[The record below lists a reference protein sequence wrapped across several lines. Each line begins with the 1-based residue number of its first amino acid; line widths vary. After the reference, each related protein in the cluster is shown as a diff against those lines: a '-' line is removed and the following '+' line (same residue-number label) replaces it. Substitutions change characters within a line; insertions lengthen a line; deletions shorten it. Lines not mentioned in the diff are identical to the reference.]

1 MMMGHLGNRVKS
13 AYIHIPFCNTICSYC
28 DFCKVY
34 YKNNL
39 IDSYLDSLDIEINKY
54 YKGEILDTIYIGG
67 GTPSCLS
74 IDKLNRLFGII
85 DKLKKSDNLE
95 FTFEC
100 NLEDI
105 NEELLI
111 LLKKRGVNRLSIG
124 VESFN
129 KDILKILN
137 RCSDIDIFSKMDMSK
152 KYFNNINIDLMYAI
166 PNENLDILSKD
177 IDLLLKLDVP
187 HISTYSL
194 IIEKNTVM
202 HNNNFKNI
210 DDEMDYEMYRLIIDK
225 LSRNCYHHYEISNFS
240 KTGYESKHN
249 LTYWNNEYYYGFG
262 VGASG
267 YIDNIRYDNTR
278 SITKYISGNYRLESN
293 KLSYNEI
300 VENAFILGFRKI
312 DGINIKDFENRYGF
326 NPKNID
332 IVKKLVRE
340 NKLEINE
347 YNIKINNDYIYT
359 SNDILCEFL
368 GVNYE
373 IEKKNNKRYN

>member
-1 MMMGHLGNRVKS
+1 MMGRLGNRVKS

-373 IEKKNNKRYN
+373 IEKKNNK

>member
-1 MMMGHLGNRVKS
+1 
-13 AYIHIPFCNTICSYC
+13 
-28 DFCKVY
+28 
-34 YKNNL
+34 
-39 IDSYLDSLDIEINKY
+39 
-54 YKGEILDTIYIGG
+54 
-67 GTPSCLS
+67 
-74 IDKLNRLFGII
+74 
-85 DKLKKSDNLE
+85 
-95 FTFEC
+95 
-100 NLEDI
+100 
-105 NEELLI
+105 
-111 LLKKRGVNRLSIG
+111 
-124 VESFN
+124 
-129 KDILKILN
+129 
-137 RCSDIDIFSKMDMSK
+137 MDMSK

-210 DDEMDYEMYRLIIDK
+210 DDEIDYEMYRLIIDK

-373 IEKKNNKRYN
+373 IEKKNNK

>member
-1 MMMGHLGNRVKS
+1 MMGRLGNRVKS

-278 SITKYISGNYRLESN
+278 SITKYISGNYRLDSN
-293 KLSYNEI
+293 KLSYNET

-368 GVNYE
+368 GINYE
-373 IEKKNNKRYN
+373 IEKKNNK

>member
-1 MMMGHLGNRVKS
+1 MMGRLGNRVKS

-300 VENAFILGFRKI
+300 VENVFILGFRKI

-373 IEKKNNKRYN
+373 IEKKNNK

>member
-373 IEKKNNKRYN
+373 IEKKNNK

>member
-1 MMMGHLGNRVKS
+1 MGHLENKVKS

-34 YKNNL
+34 YKTNL
-39 IDSYLDSLDIEINKY
+39 IDSYLDSLSMEITEY
-54 YKGEILDTIYIGG
+54 YKGELLDTIYIGG

-74 IDKLNRLFGII
+74 IDKLKRLFSII
-85 DKLKKSDNLE
+85 DKLKKIDNLE

-100 NLEDI
+100 NPEDI
-105 NEELLI
+105 NEELLK
-111 LLKKRGVNRLSIG
+111 LLKSWGVNRLSIG

-129 KDILKILN
+129 KKILKILN
-137 RCSDIDIFSKMDMSK
+137 RRYDIDIFSKIDMCK
-152 KYFNNINIDLMYAI
+152 KYFDNINIDLMYAI
-166 PNENLDILSKD
+166 PSENIDILNND
-177 IDLLLKLDVP
+177 IDTIIKLDVP

-194 IIEKNTVM
+194 IIDKNTVM
-202 HNNNFKNI
+202 YNKKYKNI
-210 DDEMDYEMYRLIIDK
+210 DDELDYDMYKLIIDK
-225 LSRNCYHHYEISNFS
+225 LSRYNYHHYEVSNFS
-240 KTGYESKHN
+240 KNGYESKHN

-267 YIDNIRYDNTR
+267 YIDKTRYDNTK
-278 SITKYISGNYRLESN
+278 SITKYISGCYRLESN
-293 KLSYNEI
+293 KLSYNET

-326 NPKNID
+326 NPRNID

-340 NKLEINE
+340 NKLEISE
-347 YNIKINNDYIYT
+347 YNIKINKNYIYT

-368 GVNYE
+368 GIDYQ
-373 IEKKNNKRYN
+373 IEKNKNK

>member
-1 MMMGHLGNRVKS
+1 MEDLVNKVKS

-34 YKNNL
+34 YKTNL
-39 IDSYLDSLDIEINKY
+39 IDSYLDNLSKEIDEY

-67 GTPSCLS
+67 GTPSCLN
-74 IDKLNRLFGII
+74 IDKLNRLFNII
-85 DKLKKSDNLE
+85 DKLKRSNNLE

-100 NLEDI
+100 NPEDI
-105 NEELLI
+105 NEELLK
-111 LLKKRGVNRLSIG
+111 LLKSWEINRLSIG

-137 RCSDIDIFSKMDMSK
+137 RRYDIDISSKIDMCK
-152 KYFNNINIDLMYAI
+152 KYFDNINIDLMYAI
-166 PNENLDILSKD
+166 PSENLDILNND
-177 IDLLLKLDVP
+177 IDAFIKLDVP

-194 IIEKNTVM
+194 IINKNTVM
-202 HNNNFKNI
+202 YNNHYKNI
-210 DDEMDYEMYRLIIDK
+210 DDELDYEMYKLIIDK
-225 LSRNCYHHYEISNFS
+225 LSKYNYHHYEISNFS
-240 KTGYESKHN
+240 KIGYESKHN
-249 LTYWNNEYYYGFG
+249 LTYWNNKYYYGFG

-278 SITKYISGNYRLESN
+278 SITKYISGCYRLDSN
-293 KLSYNEI
+293 KLSYNEE

-312 DGINIKDFENRYGF
+312 DGIDINDFKNRYGF
-326 NPKNID
+326 NPKNTD
-332 IVKKLVRE
+332 IVKKLVKE
-340 NKLEINE
+340 NKLDVNE

-368 GVNYE
+368 AINYE
-373 IEKKNNKRYN
+373 IEKNENK